1 MIAGLKRRQSYTLS
15 HKDIGTSR
23 YGYDLAIDNIACIE
37 FDGGGYFSLSNHIIK
52 YLKKSSSFL
61 RQQK

>member
-37 FDGGGYFSLSNHIIK
+37 FDGGGVFFS
-52 YLKKSSSFL
+52 
-61 RQQK
+61 

>member
-37 FDGGGYFSLSNHIIK
+37 FDGGGGI
-52 YLKKSSSFL
+52 FL
-61 RQQK
+61 LATTLLNI